1 MHRGALDRER
11 LQRAGTGR
19 RLDGAGQ
26 RPERAL
32 GTPHHLACVRRR
44 RAPHAMAL
52 QASIVGY
59 PSLAQGGEEVAA
71 AVGHSEWLARDL
83 EGELDR
89 VEHVV
94 LCLPLDLGGRR
105 ACGRWMRL
113 LESSAADCVRLT
125 RS

>member
-1 MHRGALDRER
+1 
-11 LQRAGTGR
+11 
-19 RLDGAGQ
+19 
-26 RPERAL
+26 
-32 GTPHHLACVRRR
+32 
-44 RAPHAMAL
+44 MAL